1 MFCRLKNDDG
11 RESLRRYYLPIKD
24 YNVMINGRNFF
35 DEPVKDYLKTYDNI
49 RKIVQDSSRLK
60 LHNWMFIRLTL
71 FQKILQI
78 NCNRFK

>member
-1 MFCRLKNDDG
+1 
-11 RESLRRYYLPIKD
+11 
-24 YNVMINGRNFF
+24 MINGRNFF